1 MSVKVELGFTADAP
15 GVTFFT
21 LDDSVKG
28 VLDNTEYLLGG
39 GEVFRDVSEFL
50 ISYSTNRGKSRE
62 LGRYDAG
69 QASVNFENTTRA
81 FDPTFEDSPFF
92 GQIVPK
98 RQIRISVDDEV
109 QYLGIIQDWNIA
121 YNPGGQSI
129 ATAVAL
135 DSFSFL
141 SGLSLEA
148 DTFAE
153 ELSSARIN
161 RVLNEIGWAT
171 GDRDITTG
179 KATLEES
186 EVTDT
191 TNALTYLQLAARS
204 EPADFFMSKTGD
216 VTLLARNI
224 PFSEDGILFA
234 ETGGIPYKTISVIYG
249 SELLF
254 NKVTTTSTAGEV
266 TESDLT
272 SIGTYGERDLAEA
285 TLLSSTG
292 QLRDLADFLV
302 TQYSE
307 PELRV
312 EGLTLDL
319 KSITSGQRTSLL
331 ELELGDVVQVKFTPN
346 DIPPAIERFGKVI
359 GITQTIQPG
368 SEEMTIRLQDS
379 LGDLFRLGDATF
391 GKLDSGNRLGF

>member
-1 MSVKVELGFTADAP
+1 MTVKVELGFTDDAP

-21 LDDSVKG
+21 LDDPVKG
-28 VLDNTEYLLGG
+28 VLDNTEYTLGG
-39 GEVFRDVSEFL
+39 GEVFRDVSEFF
-50 ISYSTNRGKSRE
+50 ISFNITRGKSRE

-69 QASVNFENTTRA
+69 QASVNFENTSRA

-92 GQIVPK
+92 GQIVPR
-98 RQIRISVDDEV
+98 RQVRISVDDV
-109 QYLGIIQDWNIA
+109 IQYLGIIQDWNIA
-121 YNPGGQSI
+121 YDPGGQSI
-129 ATAVAL
+129 ATAQAL
-135 DSFSFL
+135 DSFSYL
-141 SGLSLEA
+141 SGLDLDA
-148 DTFAE
+148 DTYGE

-171 GDRDITTG
+171 DNRDITTG

-186 EVTDT
+186 EIEANQ
-191 TNALTYLQLAARS
+191 NALQYLQLAARS

-216 VTLLARNI
+216 VTLLSRNI
-224 PFSEDGILFA
+224 PFSEDGLLFA

-254 NKVTTTSTAGEV
+254 NRVTTSSLAGEV

-272 SIGTYGERDLAEA
+272 SVGTYGERDLTEA

-302 TQYSE
+302 TQYAE
-307 PELRV
+307 PELRI

-319 KSITSGQRTSLL
+319 RAISSGQRASLL
-331 ELELGDVVQVKFTPN
+331 ALELGDVVQVQFTPN
-346 DIPPAIERFGKVI
+346 SIPPAIDKFGKVI
-359 GITQTIQPG
+359 GITQTIRPG
-368 SEEMTIRLQDS
+368 SEEMEIRLQDS
-379 LGDLFRLGDATF
+379 LGNLLRLGDATF

>member
-1 MSVKVELGFTADAP
+1 MTVKVELGFTDDAP
-15 GVTFFT
+15 GVTFFK
-21 LDDSVKG
+21 LDDPVKG
-28 VLDNTEYLLGG
+28 VLDNTEYTLGG
-39 GEVFRDVSEFL
+39 GEVFRDVSEFF
-50 ISYSTNRGKSRE
+50 ISFNITRGKSRE

-69 QASVNFENTTRA
+69 QASVNFENTSRA

-92 GQIVPK
+92 GQIVPR
-98 RQIRISVDDEV
+98 RQVRISVDDV
-109 QYLGIIQDWNIA
+109 IQYLGIIQDWNIA
-121 YNPGGQSI
+121 YDPGGQSI
-129 ATAVAL
+129 ATAQAL
-135 DSFSFL
+135 DSFSYL
-141 SGLSLEA
+141 SGLDLDA
-148 DTFAE
+148 DTYGE

-171 GDRDITTG
+171 DNRDITTG

-186 EVTDT
+186 EIEANQ
-191 TNALTYLQLAARS
+191 NALQYLQLAARS

-216 VTLLARNI
+216 VTLLSRNI
-224 PFSEDGILFA
+224 PFSEDGLLFA

-254 NKVTTTSTAGEV
+254 NRVTTSSLAGEV

-272 SIGTYGERDLAEA
+272 SVGTYGERDLTEA

-302 TQYSE
+302 TQYAE
-307 PELRV
+307 PELRI

-319 KSITSGQRTSLL
+319 RAISSGQRASLL
-331 ELELGDVVQVKFTPN
+331 ALELGDVVQVQFTPN
-346 DIPPAIERFGKVI
+346 SIPPAIDRFGKVI
-359 GITQTIQPG
+359 GITQTIRPG
-368 SEEMTIRLQDS
+368 SEEMEIRLQDS
-379 LGDLFRLGDATF
+379 LGNLLRLGDATF

>member
-1 MSVKVELGFTADAP
+1 MSVKVELGFTEDAQ

-21 LDDSVKG
+21 LDDPVKG
-28 VLDNTEYLLGG
+28 VLDNTEYLIGG

-50 ISYSTNRGKSRE
+50 ISYNTNRGKSRE

-109 QYLGIIQDWNIA
+109 QYLGVIQDWNIA
-121 YNPGGQSI
+121 YDPGGQSI
-129 ATAVAL
+129 ASAQAL

-141 SGLSLEA
+141 SGLELED
-148 DTFAE
+148 DTFGE

-161 RVLNEIGWAT
+161 RVLNEIGWSVSN
-171 GDRDITTG
+171 RDISTG
-179 KATLEES
+179 RATLEES
-186 EVTDT
+186 EITDG
-191 TNALTYLQLAARS
+191 TNALSYLQLAARS
-204 EPADFFMSKTGD
+204 EPSDFFISKSGD
-216 VTLLARNI
+216 ITLLPRNI
-224 PFSEDGILFA
+224 PFSDDGLLFA

-249 SELLF
+249 SELLY
-254 NKVTTTSTAGEV
+254 NRVTTTSTAGEV
-266 TESDLT
+266 TESDIT
-272 SIGTYGERDLAEA
+272 SITTYGERDFNEP

-292 QLRDLADFLV
+292 QLRDLADALV
-302 TQYSE
+302 SQYAE
-307 PELRV
+307 PELRI
-312 EGLTLDL
+312 EGLTIDL
-319 KSITSGQRTSLL
+319 RSISPSQRTSLL
-331 ELELGDVVQVKFTPN
+331 GLELGDIVQVQFTPN
-346 DIPPAIERFGKVI
+346 DIPPAIDRFGKVI

-368 SEEMTIRLQDS
+368 SEEMQIRLQDS
-379 LGDLFRLGDATF
+379 LGQLLRLGNAEF